1 MDVKIVEN
9 PVIETIFNLLEDS
22 TTNKDNTE
30 EKSTTPIPSMEPSS
44 EYLENSTTT
53 LQDNISVTT
62 MTTTTT
68 TKEPTTDKKVHQLKS
83 TQNTITINKI
93 LILIIFFKP
102 IYFS

>member
-62 MTTTTT
+62 MTTT
-68 TKEPTTDKKVHQLKS
+68 KKPTTDKKVYQLKS